1 MEIKEITVKQ
11 VREILET
18 IITNS
23 KALAELS
30 QMSDENL
37 LDTDTDIAKKFGL
50 DSLDV
55 EELFAEI
62 YYQYGIRISD
72 ADIDRFREK
81 PTAENFIRICNDCG
95 YGV

>member
-1 MEIKEITVKQ
+1 MEITVKQ
-11 VREILET
+11 VRDLLNEIADQNLRK
-18 IITNS
+18 NLS
-23 KALAELS
+23 K
-30 QMSDENL
+30 MSDDNL
-37 LDTDTDIAKKFGL
+37 SKTDIINEFQL

-81 PTAENFIRICNDCG
+81 PTTENFIRICNDCG

>member
-23 KALAELS
+23 EALAELS

-37 LDTDTDIAKKFGL
+37 LDTDIIREFCL

-55 EELFAEI
+55 EELFSEV
-62 YYQYGIRISD
+62 YQYGIRISD
-72 ADIDRFREK
+72 ADIDRFRAK
-81 PTAENFIRICNDCG
+81 PTTENFIRICNDCG

>member
-1 MEIKEITVKQ
+1 MNEIDSKKLRIILNEI
-11 VREILET
+11 
-18 IITNS
+18 
-23 KALAELS
+23 AEPKLRKSLS
-30 QMSDENL
+30 EMSDDDLSETN
-37 LDTDTDIAKKFGL
+37 IINEFQL

-72 ADIDRFREK
+72 ADIDKFREE
-81 PTAENFIRICNDCG
+81 PTGGNFIRICNDCG

>member
-1 MEIKEITVKQ
+1 MEITVKQ
-11 VREILET
+11 VREILEP

-23 KALAELS
+23 EALAELS

-37 LDTDTDIAKKFGL
+37 LDTDIIREFCL
-50 DSLDV
+50 DSLDI

-72 ADIDRFREK
+72 ADIDRFKKNATVR
-81 PTAENFIRICNDCG
+81 NFIRMCNDCG
-95 YGV
+95 Y

>member
-1 MEIKEITVKQ
+1 MEITVKQ
-11 VREILET
+11 VRDLLNEIADQNLRK
-18 IITNS
+18 NLS
-23 KALAELS
+23 K
-30 QMSDENL
+30 MSDDNL
-37 LDTDTDIAKKFGL
+37 LNADIVQEFDL
-50 DSLDV
+50 DSLDI

-81 PTAENFIRICNDCG
+81 PTAGDFIRICNDCG